1 MRWRSL
7 LRRHGRRGLGTPLV
21 LTPLVL
27 IATAARAANPAE
39 VLELPQVQVVGTT
52 LLPGSAVPLAK
63 LPANAQ
69 LFTSK
74 DLKRQGSTSLTD
86 FLEANATG
94 LTVNA
99 AQGNPHQPDI
109 NVRGFSA
116 SPLLGTPQGIS
127 VFFDGVRVN
136 EPFGDSVNWD
146 LIPASAIS
154 SIQLIP
160 GSNPAFGLNTLG
172 GAIAVY
178 TKSGSSEY
186 PQQPGGSVSASGGSF
201 GRRTLGFEAGG
212 KAGAAGHD
220 DAGTWD
226 WFATINDS
234 RDHGWAQHNASH
246 VRQAFAKLGWQNDTT
261 DLDLSLQWADNRL
274 EGTQTLPQSFTDPR
288 EAYTWPDRNINRVAA
303 LALKGSVA
311 LSDVWLLSGNVYV
324 RRFRN
329 RNLASNVNDAFVAG
343 DVVQAV
349 NDAST
354 IDQLGRGAGVQ
365 LTRSGPLGG
374 LLGGFKQRLLVG
386 ASVDDGR
393 ARFTRSSQDATFTPD
408 RGTQALGAFTPD
420 TDSDSTTR
428 HTGVFASDS
437 VDLTEHW
444 ALALSGRFN
453 RADVTITDR
462 SGSAPQLN
470 GVHRFER
477 FNPAVGISFNP
488 SAALTAYANYGEG
501 MRAPT
506 AIELTC
512 ADPNQPCKL
521 PNNFLADP
529 PLKKVVSQTLEA
541 GMRGS
546 AEGGLAWSAAVFR
559 TDLHDDLQFISANG
573 VAVNAG
579 YFQNVGTTRRQG
591 VELDLRGRIKAVTAA
606 LHYSFVDATYRTGFT
621 ANSPAN
627 SSADANGAI
636 SVQRGNRIPGV
647 ARHSLKLRLDADA
660 TSDWRIGASLL
671 MASAV
676 HARGDENNLDANGRV
691 PGYAVVNLDTRWQLT
706 RQVSIF
712 ARVDNALDRR
722 YASFGV
728 TGLNVFTGPARS
740 FDASNPRA
748 EQFRGFGAPRGAW
761 VGVQSTF

>member
-1 MRWRSL
+1 MTRRL
-7 LRRHGRRGLGTPLV
+7 LTRRGARCGV
-21 LTPLVL
+21 GASIFLTAAL
-27 IATAARAANPAE
+27 ARAANPAE

-52 LLPGSAVPLAK
+52 LLPGSAVPLVK

-74 DLKRQGSTSLTD
+74 DLKRQGSASLTD

-99 AQGNPHQPDI
+99 AQGNPYQPDI

-146 LIPASAIS
+146 LIPVSAIS

-186 PQQPGGSVSASGGSF
+186 PDRPGGSVSLSGGSF
-201 GRRTLGFEAGG
+201 GRRTLGVEAGG
-212 KAGAAGHD
+212 KAGA
-220 DAGTWD
+220 WD
-226 WFATINDS
+226 WFATLNDS
-234 RDHGWAQHNASH
+234 ADHGWAQHNASH

-261 DLDLSLQWADNRL
+261 DLDLSLQLADNRL

-288 EAYTWPDRNINRVAA
+288 EAYTWPDVNINRVAA

-311 LSDVWLLSGNVYV
+311 FSDVWLLSGNAYV

-329 RNLASNVNDAFVAG
+329 RSVASNVNNAFVTG
-343 DVVQAV
+343 DVVQAT
-349 NDAST
+349 NDASR
-354 IDQLGRGAGVQ
+354 IDQLGRGAGIQ

-374 LLGGFKQRLLVG
+374 VNQRLLVG

-393 ARFTRSSQDATFTPD
+393 ARFTRTSQDAAFTPD

-428 HTGVFASDS
+428 HTGLFATDTI
-437 VDLTEHW
+437 DLGERWT
-444 ALALSGRFN
+444 LLLSGRFN

-462 SGSAPQLN
+462 SGTAPQLN
-470 GVHRFER
+470 GTHRFER
-477 FNPAVGISFNP
+477 FNPALGISFNP
-488 SAALTAYANYGEG
+488 SARLTAYANYGEG

-512 ADPNQPCKL
+512 ADPNEPCKL

-529 PLKKVVSQTLEA
+529 PLKKVVSQTLEVGA
-541 GMRGS
+541 RGS
-546 AEGGLAWSAAVFR
+546 AEGGIEWSAAVFR

-573 VAVNAG
+573 LAVNAG

-591 VELDLRGRIKAVTAA
+591 LELDLRGRIEAITAA
-606 LHYSFVDATYRTGFT
+606 LHYSFVDAAYHTGFI

-636 SVQRGNRIPGV
+636 TVQRGNRIPGV

-671 MASAV
+671 VASGV
-676 HARGDENNLDANGRV
+676 YARGDENNLDANGRV
-691 PGYAVVNLDTRWQLT
+691 PGYAVVNLDTRWKLT
-706 RQVSIF
+706 RQVSLF
-712 ARVDNALDRR
+712 ARIDNVLDRR
-722 YASFGV
+722 YANFGV
-728 TGLNVFTGPARS
+728 TGTNVFTGPAHS
-740 FDASNPRA
+740 FDGANPRA
-748 EQFRGFGAPRGAW
+748 EQFRGYGAPRGAW
-761 VGVQSTF
+761 VGVQYGFE

>member
-1 MRWRSL
+1 MTRSCL
-7 LRRHGRRGLGTPLV
+7 TRQHARCGLV
-21 LTPLVL
+21 ASVFF
-27 IATAARAANPAE
+27 IATAAHAANPAE

-74 DLKRQGSTSLTD
+74 DLKRQGSASLTD
-86 FLEANATG
+86 FLEGNATG

-99 AQGNPHQPDI
+99 AQGNPYQPDI

-127 VFFDGVRVN
+127 VFFDGVRIN

-154 SIQLIP
+154 SIQLVP

-172 GAIAVY
+172 GAIALY

-186 PQQPGGSVSASGGSF
+186 PDRPGGSVTLSGGSF

-212 KAGAAGHD
+212 KTGD
-220 DAGTWD
+220 PVGTWD
-226 WFATINDS
+226 WFATAHDS
-234 RDHGWAQHNASH
+234 RDRGWAEHNASH
-246 VRQAFAKLGWQNDTT
+246 VRQLFAKVGWQNDST
-261 DLDLSLQWADNRL
+261 DLDLSLQLADNRL
-274 EGTQTLPQSFTDPR
+274 EGTQTLPQSFTDVR
-288 EAYTWPDRNINRVAA
+288 EAYTWPDANTNRVAA

-311 LSDVWLLSGNVYV
+311 LSEAWLLSGNAYV

-329 RNLASNVNDAFVAG
+329 RNLASNVNNAFTAG
-343 DVVQAV
+343 DVVQAT
-349 NDAST
+349 NDASR
-354 IDQLGRGAGVQ
+354 IDQLGRGAGLQ

-374 LLGGFKQRLLVG
+374 VNQRLLVG

-393 ARFTRSSQDATFTPD
+393 ARFTRESQDATFTPD

-420 TDSDSTTR
+420 TDSDATTR
-428 HTGVFASDS
+428 HTGLFASDS
-437 VDLTEHW
+437 VDLDERWTLT
-444 ALALSGRFN
+444 LAGRFN
-453 RADVTITDR
+453 RADVTIVDR
-462 SGSAPQLN
+462 SGAAPQLN
-470 GVHRFER
+470 GAHRFER
-477 FNPAVGISFNP
+477 FNPALGVNFNP
-488 SAALTAYANYGEG
+488 TPKLTAYANYGEG

-512 ADPNQPCKL
+512 ADPNLPCKL

-529 PLKKVVSQTLEA
+529 PLKKVVSQTLELGA
-541 GMRGS
+541 RGN
-546 AEGGLAWSAAVFR
+546 AEDGVAWSAAVFR

-591 VELDLRGRIKAVTAA
+591 LELDLRGRFKAITAA
-606 LHYSFVDATYRTGFT
+606 LHYSFIDATFRTGFIG
-621 ANSPAN
+621 NSPAN
-627 SSADANGAI
+627 SSADATGAI
-636 SVQRGNRIPGV
+636 TVQRGNRIPGIP
-647 ARHSLKLRLDADA
+647 RHALKLRLDADA
-660 TSDWRIGASLL
+660 TSAWRIGASLL
-671 MASAV
+671 VASSV

-691 PGYAVVNLDTRWQLT
+691 PGYAVVNLDTAWQLT
-706 RQVSIF
+706 RRVSLF
-712 ARVDNALDRR
+712 ARIDNALDRR

-728 TGLNVFTGPARS
+728 TGMNVFTGPARS
-740 FDASNPRA
+740 FDVPNARA
-748 EQFRGFGAPRGAW
+748 EQFRGYGAPRGVTA
-761 VGVQSTF
+761 GVQYAFE

>member
-1 MRWRSL
+1 MTRRL
-7 LRRHGRRGLGTPLV
+7 LTRRGARCGV
-21 LTPLVL
+21 GASIFLTAAL
-27 IATAARAANPAE
+27 ARAANPAE

-52 LLPGSAVPLAK
+52 LLPGSAVPLVK

-74 DLKRQGSTSLTD
+74 DLKRQGSASLTD

-146 LIPASAIS
+146 LIPASSIG

-186 PQQPGGSVSASGGSF
+186 PARPGGSITLSGGSF

-212 KAGAAGHD
+212 KAADPVGN
-220 DAGTWD
+220 WD
-226 WFATINDS
+226 WFATANDS
-234 RDHGWAQHNASH
+234 VDRGWAQHNASH
-246 VRQAFAKLGWQNDTT
+246 VRQLFAKVGWQNDTT
-261 DLDLSLQWADNRL
+261 DLDLSLQLADNRL
-274 EGTQTLPQSFTDPR
+274 EGTQTLPQSFPDPR
-288 EAYTWPDRNINRVAA
+288 EAYTWPDANTNRVAA

-311 LSDVWLLSGNVYV
+311 LSDVWLLSGNAYV

-329 RNLASNVNDAFVAG
+329 RNLASNVNDAFMAG
-343 DVVQAV
+343 DVVQAT
-349 NDAST
+349 NDASS
-354 IDQLGRGAGVQ
+354 IDQRGRGAGLQ

-374 LLGGFKQRLLVG
+374 FNQRLLAG

-393 ARFTRSSQDATFTPD
+393 ARFTRESQDATFTPD
-408 RGTQALGAFTPD
+408 RSTQALGGFTPD

-428 HTGVFASDS
+428 HTGLFASDS
-437 VDLTEHW
+437 VDLDERWTLM
-444 ALALSGRFN
+444 LAGRFN
-453 RADVTITDR
+453 RADITITDR
-462 SGSAPQLN
+462 SGTAPQLD

-477 FNPAVGISFNP
+477 FNPALGISFNP
-488 SAALTAYANYGEG
+488 STTFTAWANYGEG

-529 PLKKVVSQTLEA
+529 PLKKVVSQTLEVGA
-541 GMRGS
+541 RGS
-546 AEGGLAWSAAVFR
+546 AEGGMAWSAAVFR
-559 TDLHDDLQFISANG
+559 TDLHDDLQFISSNG

-591 VELDLRGRIKAVTAA
+591 LELDARGRFANVAAA
-606 LHYSFVDATYRTGFT
+606 LHYSFIDATYRTGFIE
-621 ANSPAN
+621 NSPAN
-627 SSADANGAI
+627 SSADATGAI
-636 SVQRGNRIPGV
+636 TVQRGSRIPGIP
-647 ARHSLKLRLDADA
+647 RHSLKLRLDVDA
-660 TSDWRIGASLL
+660 TSEWRIGASLL
-671 MASAV
+671 VASAV

-706 RQVSIF
+706 RRVGLF
-712 ARVDNALDRR
+712 ARIDNALGRR

-728 TGLNVFTGPARS
+728 TGMNVFTGPARS
-740 FDASNPRA
+740 FDAANPRA
-748 EQFRGFGAPRGAW
+748 EQFRGYGAPRGAW
-761 VGVQSTF
+761 AGVQYTFE